1 MKKYL
6 LPQSGSFYKA
16 NLHSHSTLSDGT
28 LTPKE
33 MKEVYKKQG
42 YSVLAYTD
50 HDIFI
55 PHHDLTDDSFVA
67 LAGFEAA
74 FNQYNIYPAQSRA
87 VKSTH
92 LCFIAK
98 NQRITKQPCWSPK
111 YAYVGNAKAHHGR
124 VNPDESNSP
133 FERDYS
139 PKGINEMIQKCR
151 EAGFF
156 VTYNHPTWSLE
167 CYEDYKNYNGI
178 NAVEILNYSCD
189 VAGFDAYVPTVY
201 DDMLRC
207 NKRIFAVAAD
217 DNHNKHPIG
226 SSGSDSFGGY
236 VMIKAESL
244 TYDSITEALF
254 KGDFYSS
261 SGPEIYELYIENNE
275 LHVVSS
281 DAVQIKMNT
290 DCRQSLSVKALGKGS
305 IKSAHFTIPGNV
317 KYIRISVKDAKGR
330 HANTNAYFTQN
341 M

>member
-1 MKKYL
+1 MKKDL
-6 LPQSGSFYKA
+6 LPQSGRFYKA

-28 LTPKE
+28 LTPEE
-33 MKEVYKKQG
+33 MKEAYKAQG

-74 FNQYNIYPAQSRA
+74 FNQYNIYPAQSRS

-92 LCFIAK
+92 LCFIARS
-98 NQRITKQPCWSPK
+98 QSITKHPCWSPE
-111 YAYVGNAKAHHGR
+111 YAYVGNAKDHH
-124 VNPDESNSP
+124 VDVIPDESNSP

-139 PKGINEMIQKCR
+139 PEGINEMIQKCR

-167 CYEDYKNYNGI
+167 SFEDYKNYNGI

-226 SSGSDSFGGY
+226 SPGSDSFGGF
-236 VMIKAESL
+236 VMIKAEGL
-244 TYDSITEALF
+244 TYDLITEALF

-261 SGPEIYELYIENNE
+261 SGPEIYELYIENDV

-281 DAVQIKMNT
+281 DAVQIKMSTN
-290 DCRQSLSVKALGKGS
+290 CRVAGAVRAEKGGS
-305 IKSAHFTIPGNV
+305 IRAASFPISTDV
-317 KYIRISVKDAKGR
+317 EYVRITVKDAQGNS
-330 HANTNAYFTQN
+330 ANTNAYFIER
-341 M
+341 